1 MTKCAWAVTTKSMNS
16 SSFTVRVLVI
26 VLMAIVLATQTVIES
41 DSENFVSNDS
51 DDDYQ
56 SGENDDIVILINHA

>member
-1 MTKCAWAVTTKSMNS
+1 ML
-16 SSFTVRVLVI
+16 VLVI

-41 DSENFVSNDS
+41 DSENFVSSDS

-56 SGENDDIVILINHA
+56 SGENDDACDFDQSCLNSDPVVADLRQWAI